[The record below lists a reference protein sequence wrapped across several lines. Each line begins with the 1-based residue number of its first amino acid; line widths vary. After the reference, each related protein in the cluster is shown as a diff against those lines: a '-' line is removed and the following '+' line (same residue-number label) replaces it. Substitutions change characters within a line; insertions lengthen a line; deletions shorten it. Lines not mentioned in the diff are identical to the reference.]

1 MDKYEFEH
9 SHLARELTILLSVL
23 NASAQNNLLVRK
35 HNEIHPKTVFPIRFT
50 EWEIVQEYLISSAIK
65 LRIIDDKFKNAAKS
79 KQSHTE
85 NVGLFLGQH
94 DFPTNQGLPLREA
107 CNKIVH
113 AQKIEIDTPVGDYHL
128 NPTIFLEGEYN
139 GHWKVELNVQRYV
152 CSGLAFIKLYEEDP
166 YL

>member
-9 SHLARELTILLSVL
+9 SHLARELIILLSVL
-23 NASAQNNLLVRK
+23 NASAQNNLLVGKR
-35 HNEIHPKTVFPIRFT
+35 NEINPKTVFPIRFT

-65 LRIIDDKFKNAAKS
+65 LRIIDDKFINAAHP
-79 KQSHTE
+79 KQSPTE
-85 NVGLFLGQH
+85 NVGAFLGQH
-94 DFPTNQGLPLREA
+94 DFPTDLGLSLREA

-113 AQKIEIDTPVGDYHL
+113 AQKIEIDTTIGNYHL
-128 NPTIFLEGEYN
+128 NPTILLEGEYN
-139 GHWKVELNVQRYV
+139 GHWKVELNVQKYV